1 MLLWEDGQPR
11 RMDTRRE
18 PDHEGEDDPADDDEG
33 DQVGELEAAGLAAP
47 TGQADR

>member
-18 PDHEGEDDPADDDEG
+18 PDHASDDDPADDEEG
-33 DQVGELEAAGLAAP
+33 DPAAELVAAGLAAP
-47 TGQADR
+47 AHPVDR